1 MVGPHVGE
9 VGLMGQVGHSP
20 CPEEMSSSP
29 WRYRVG
35 PSLEVSCS
43 PPNVEMDIQE
53 VKGNF
58 SMKNMDFIGDIGT
71 WRTVEDLSKD
81 IEDSLGDM
89 LSQEKEVSDQVEF
102 KVTVEKILFSK
113 AVVDFKIQY
122 NVIDPLGVVPFE
134 MRPVNVS
141 EVLNKDFK
149 YRRGVLFEKYP
160 VDENSLHCSSAST
173 KKVEDTC
180 AVLNCS
186 HKCGYDYGR
195 EEFVCSCPEN
205 MTLEPDN
212 NSCTPSDLSY
222 TTTTLPT
229 TIQSNTILPNTSIPT
244 TLLDSLLST
253 LTTETFPESL
263 TTNLPC
269 SDCSTTDSEV
279 TTTQAP
285 LETTTVIETTVEDSH
300 VELSTLSPIIIIDD
314 AELPSLYDEN
324 RNQEDDEGVELTGRD
339 HQRNLHLPVYSDDRY
354 QNMTTDNEED
364 DLGMNMTTLM
374 DLMSSNA
381 FVDEDGARSVMFD
394 CVKAQ
399 AGEIESPEWQTV
411 LQCKILDKE
420 NGEKIFIIV
429 DKNVLTQSAI
439 P

>member
-35 PSLEVSCS
+35 PSWEVNCS
-43 PPNVEMDIQE
+43 PLNLEMDIQE

-71 WRTVEDLSKD
+71 WRKMENLSRD

-89 LSQEKEVSDQVEF
+89 LSEEKEVSDHVEF

-122 NVIDPLGVVPFE
+122 KAIDPLGVVPFE
-134 MRPVNVS
+134 MSPVNLS

-212 NSCTPSDLSY
+212 NSCTVSDLSH
-222 TTTTLPT
+222 TTTLPT
-229 TIQSNTILPNTSIPT
+229 IQSITILPTTTIPT

-253 LTTETFPESL
+253 FTTKTFPEKN
-263 TTNLPC
+263 NLPC

-279 TTTQAP
+279 TTTQEL
-285 LETTTVIETTVEDSH
+285 LETTTVIETTREESH
-300 VELSTLSPIIIIDD
+300 VDKELSTLSPSVIVND

-339 HQRNLHLPVYSDDRY
+339 HQRNLHLPVYTDDRY

-364 DLGMNMTTLM
+364 DIGMNITTLM
-374 DLMSSNA
+374 HLMSSNA
-381 FVDEDGARSVMFD
+381 FVDEEGARSVMFD
-394 CVKAQ
+394 CVKAED
-399 AGEIESPEWQTV
+399 GEFESPEWQTV
-411 LQCKILDKE
+411 LQCKILDEE
-420 NGEKIFIIV
+420 NGQKIFIIV
-429 DKNVLTQSAI
+429 DKNVLTQSAV